1 MPVQRFWLHATYP
14 LAILVVTAL
23 LPSAPAAAAVLVSV
37 QGVTGAPRENVLR
50 SLTLHRDRMES
61 LSERRIHQLHRQA
74 PDEIRRAL
82 EPYGF
87 FRAEVE
93 ATLRHDGDTWQAH
106 YIVNPGPS
114 LPVATVDLRISGE
127 GETDVEFHRLIEA
140 FPFAPGDALDQR
152 AYEAAKSDF
161 LKSATERGYFDFVF
175 TEHALRVDL
184 ETYRATVVL
193 HMNTGPR
200 YRFGDVRFE
209 QDKEILTETLLA
221 RYARIAPGDP
231 YSSLALIE
239 LQRAL
244 LDSQFYSE
252 AEVDADPKQAV
263 DREVPVT
270 IRLTARNP
278 SRYTFGIGY
287 GTDSG
292 VRGQIGWERR
302 DLNTQGHSIRA
313 ETRLSEIEKTL
324 SSSYIIPIRDPR
336 TDQLAFTA
344 AYSQGDTRVAETELR
359 RLATSRSIARGAWRE
374 ILSLNL
380 QNEKFEIGGDTGES
394 RLLMPDAQWSRSWGE
409 SRVYTR
415 EGARLLFGLR
425 GAADALGSDTDFVQ
439 SRVGAKWIE
448 DLGERGRVILRADI
462 GATNVDDFN
471 SLPPSVRF
479 FAGGDRSVRGYAFN
493 TLGPANA
500 RGEVVGGRHLLVG
513 SIEYEHVVYGDWAA
527 AVFYD
532 AGNALDD
539 FSDPLKKGAGIG
551 VRWKSPIGQVRVDVA
566 TALSLAD
573 TPWRLHLN
581 VGPDL

>member
-1 MPVQRFWLHATYP
+1 MPVRRVWLHAIHP
-14 LAILVVTAL
+14 LVLLIAAAL
-23 LPSAPAAAAVLVSV
+23 LPAPRVEAAVLVNV

-50 SLTLHRDRMES
+50 SLTLYRDRAES
-61 LSERRIHQLHRQA
+61 LSERRIRQLHAQA

-82 EPYGF
+82 EPFGF
-87 FRAEVE
+87 YRAEVE
-93 ATLRHDGDTWQAH
+93 TALRRDGDTWQAH
-106 YIVNPGPS
+106 YVVNPGPS
-114 LPVATVDLRISGE
+114 LPVATVDLRIRGE
-127 GETDVEFHRLIEA
+127 GESDPAFRRLLDA
-140 FPFAPGDALDQR
+140 FPLAPGDALDQR
-152 AYEAAKSDF
+152 AYEAAKSGL
-161 LKSATERGYFDFVF
+161 LKTATERGYFDFAF

-184 ETYRATVVL
+184 ETYRVAVAL
-193 HMNTGPR
+193 HMDTGPR
-200 YRFGDVRFE
+200 YRFGDVHFE
-209 QDKEILTETLLA
+209 QDKEILTEALLA

-252 AEVDADPKQAV
+252 VEVDTDPKQAV
-263 DREVPVT
+263 DGEVPVT

-292 VRGQIGWERR
+292 ARGQLGWERR
-302 DLNTQGHSIRA
+302 YLNTQGHSIRA

-324 SSSYIIPIRDPR
+324 SSSYIIPIRNPR

-359 RLATSRSIARGAWRE
+359 RLAASRSIARGAWRE

-380 QNEKFEIGGDTGES
+380 QNETFEIGGDSGKS

-409 SRVYTR
+409 SRVYAR
-415 EGARLLFGLR
+415 EGVRLLFGLR
-425 GAADALGSDTDFVQ
+425 GAADALGADTDFVQ
-439 SRVGAKWIE
+439 SRVGVKWIE

-462 GATNVDDFN
+462 GATRVDDFN

-493 TLGPANA
+493 TLGPENA
-500 RGEVVGGRHLLVG
+500 RGEVIGGRHLLVG
-513 SIEYEHVVYGDWAA
+513 SIEYEHIVYGDWSA

-532 AGNALDD
+532 AGNALDA
-539 FSDPLKKGAGIG
+539 FSGPLKEGAGIG
-551 VRWKSPIGQVRVDVA
+551 VRWRSPIGQVRVDVA
-566 TALSLAD
+566 TALSLPD